1 MSKDWAPVD
10 HGQETDALR
19 PRVARGI
26 TWTVAELWG
35 RQALN
40 LAVFAVLTR
49 LLTAADFGLV
59 ALATVFVSF
68 AQLVVDQ
75 GLGDALIQR
84 REVTRRH
91 LDTAFWAAVVTG
103 GGLTILGIV
112 LAAPIASAL
121 HQPDL
126 APILQILS
134 GTFLLAAFTSIQVAL
149 LRRELAFR
157 SLAVRSI
164 AAASG
169 GGIVGIT
176 MASLGL
182 GAWALVGQQV
192 GAAVLS
198 VIALWTVSPWRP
210 GFAFDRAKFRELFS
224 FGAHVVGSDMLNFF
238 SRNVDN
244 LLIGAFLGPIPLG
257 LYAVG
262 YKILDVSQTMLLNI
276 ARRITFPAFSRLQ
289 GDRVRLR
296 QAYFRVG
303 RAGSLVIL
311 PSYVGL
317 ALVAPELTVTVFGH
331 QWRDSGTVALV
342 LFLVGPLFCIQAFS
356 DSLLNAAGRPD
367 VVFRYRLI
375 TAVTNVVGFVIA
387 VPFGIVPV
395 AAAYTIR
402 GYLLAPLLL
411 RWMRVYAGIPAREYL
426 LRLRGIAASTAVM
439 ALAVLVAKLALAN
452 AAGTGVRLVVEASVG
467 AVTYAALIWF
477 IERSTALEVL
487 GLARQAIPHR
497 RVRSAAIAHSTI
509 HRDS

>member
-1 MSKDWAPVD
+1 MGNDWAPVEY
-10 HGQETDALR
+10 GRETDALR

-26 TWTVAELWG
+26 TWSVAELSG

-59 ALATVFVSF
+59 ALATVFVGF

-75 GLGDALIQR
+75 GLGNALVQR
-84 REVTRRH
+84 PAVTRRH

-103 GGLTILGIV
+103 GVLTVLGIA
-112 LAAPIASAL
+112 LAGPIATVL

-126 APILQILS
+126 APILQVLS
-134 GTFLLAAFTSIQVAL
+134 GTFLLSAFTSIQTAL

-164 AAASG
+164 AAVSG

-176 MASLGL
+176 MAFLGL

-198 VIALWTVSPWRP
+198 VVALWTVSPWRP
-210 GFAFDRAKFRELFS
+210 GFAFDRAKFWELFS
-224 FGAHVVGSDMLNFF
+224 FGAHVVGSDALNFF

-244 LLIGAFLGPIPLG
+244 LLIGAFLGPVPLG

-262 YKILDVSQTMLLNI
+262 YKILDVSQTLLLNI
-276 ARRITFPAFSRLQ
+276 ARRITFPAFSRIQ
-289 GDRVRLR
+289 GDRERLR

-317 ALVAPELTVTVFGH
+317 ALVAPELTVAIFGN

-367 VVFRYRLI
+367 VVFRFRLI
-375 TAVTNVVGFVIA
+375 TAVTNVVGFAIA
-387 VPFGIVPV
+387 VSFGIVAV

-411 RWMRVYAGIPAREYL
+411 RWMRVYAGIPAGEYL
-426 LRLRGIAASTAVM
+426 IRLRGIASSTVIM
-439 ALAVLVAKLALAN
+439 ALAVLVARFALSGTAGAGLRLA
-452 AAGTGVRLVVEASVG
+452 VEVAVG
-467 AVTYAALIWF
+467 AVIYAALIWF
-477 IERSTALEVL
+477 IDRSAALEVI
-487 GLARQAIPHR
+487 GFARQAVPHGR
-497 RVRSAAIAHSTI
+497 IGRAAVAQSTT